1 MAGEGEKLE
10 TEQKE
15 QVVKLKL
22 NVFFD
27 GFNLRRN
34 GIVKLSLKVLQS
46 NFVELQKLFAYQR
59 SDAEL
64 WVRIGADK
72 PQRIGRY
79 VFDQCVLARGEGK
92 LSFSAVR
99 ETVEMSRICSLP
111 LLGDD
116 VPEFELLCKIY
127 VRED

>member
-1 MAGEGEKLE
+1 MAREGEKLE

-15 QVVKLKL
+15 QVVKLRL
-22 NVFFD
+22 NAFFE
-27 GFNLRRN
+27 GFALRRN
-34 GIVKLSLKVLQS
+34 GVIKLSFKTLQS
-46 NFVELQKLFAYQR
+46 NFSELQKLFAFQR

-99 ETVEMSRICSLP
+99 ETVEMARVCNLP